1 MRQKKNNYSHLDLEN
16 RAHHVDLF
24 DQDNQ
29 IDQVLSKKKLYILNL
44 WCFSLLITYHQE
56 NHRYQEY
63 PV

>member
-1 MRQKKNNYSHLDLEN
+1 MKYATKKNNYSHLDLEN

-44 WCFSLLITYHQE
+44 
-56 NHRYQEY
+56 
-63 PV
+63 